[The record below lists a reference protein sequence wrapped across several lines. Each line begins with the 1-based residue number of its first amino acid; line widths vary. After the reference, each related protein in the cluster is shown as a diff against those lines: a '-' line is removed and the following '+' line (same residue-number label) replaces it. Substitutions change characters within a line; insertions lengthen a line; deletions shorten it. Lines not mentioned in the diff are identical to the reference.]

1 MKSQKKSKT
10 MTDILI
16 YAVLI
21 IVAAATIFPMFYI
34 IMGSFK
40 TNIEILNDP
49 AAIFPKK
56 FSMDNYIKA
65 WNSPEFQIGSM
76 LIYSIIY
83 TVWNV
88 FWAVFVSSMAGYV
101 FARGKFKTKKFW
113 FICFSSIMFI
123 KTGGIGIYATFEIL
137 HAIHLENSL
146 YALMIMNA
154 FGVQTVNMYLVMSYV
169 KSLPYEIDEAG
180 RIDGCTFFGIYA
192 KLVLPMLKPV
202 LATIAILA
210 FQGSW
215 NDYLM
220 PTIFTVSHPEQRTL
234 IVGLM
239 ALKSSGGAAAAWG
252 LILAGSAIALL
263 PILVVY
269 TIGNRYFVSG
279 LAAGAVKG

>member
-1 MKSQKKSKT
+1 MKSYKKSRAV
-10 MTDILI
+10 TDSFIYLI
-16 YAVLI
+16 LI
-21 IVAAATIFPMFYI
+21 IVALATVFPIFYI
-34 IMGSFK
+34 LMGSFK

-49 AAIFPKK
+49 AAVFPKHL
-56 FSMDNYIKA
+56 SVSNYIKV
-65 WNSPEFQIGSM
+65 WNSPEFQIGPM
-76 LIYSIIY
+76 LIHSIIY

-146 YALMIMNA
+146 YALMVVNA

-180 RIDGCTFFGIYA
+180 RIDGCTFFGIYS
-192 KLVLPMLKPV
+192 KLVLPMLKPI

-239 ALKSSGGAAAAWG
+239 ALKSSGGVAAEWG
-252 LILAGSAIALL
+252 IILAGSAIALL
-263 PILVVY
+263 PVLVVY
-269 TIGNRYFVSG
+269 TVGNKYFVSG